1 MTSSE
6 DEGVDDGGDNHDE
19 GIQMSVL
26 DIVFTPSDDE
36 EDDMG
41 GSNDDE
47 GVELREF
54 WVGGNVGNDD
64 ENMEVEFLVGEDDD
78 DEMGDNEM
86 WIGEL
91 VDEILEAIVE
101 IEEI

>member
-19 GIQMSVL
+19 
-26 DIVFTPSDDE
+26 DILLTPSDDE
-36 EDDMG
+36 DDDM
-41 GSNDDE
+41 

-64 ENMEVEFLVGEDDD
+64 ENMEVEFLVGDDD
-78 DEMGDNEM
+78 DMGDNNEM

-91 VDEILEAIVE
+91 VDEILGAIVE

>member
-19 GIQMSVL
+19 
-26 DIVFTPSDDE
+26 DILLTPSDDE

-41 GSNDDE
+41 GYNDDE

-54 WVGGNVGNDD
+54 WVGDNVGNDD

>member
-6 DEGVDDGGDNHDE
+6 DEGVDDGGDNHDK
-19 GIQMSVL
+19 
-26 DIVFTPSDDE
+26 DILLTPSDDE
-36 EDDMG
+36 EDDM
-41 GSNDDE
+41 

>member
-26 DIVFTPSDDE
+26 DILVTPSDDE

-41 GSNDDE
+41 
-47 GVELREF
+47 VELMEF
-54 WVGGNVGNDD
+54 WVGDDVGNDD